1 MLADN
6 FYPPVH
12 RWESKEVEIPQNTQN
27 PFSMSSSLTS
37 ATFIFLP
44 SSFCSRGEEGLYGLI
59 TFLGRNIRCARGKP
73 RGFIYSQRRGRAWR
87 NPSWREVTGPPP
99 GWWGNKAGTLFLPAF
114 SAVSDKSTT
123 SFIWKVLT
131 GNHFTWALCFSW
143 ISLPL

>member
-73 RGFIYSQRRGRAWR
+73 RGFIYSQ
-87 NPSWREVTGPPP
+87 
-99 GWWGNKAGTLFLPAF
+99 AGTGLE
-114 SAVSDKSTT
+114 KSILAGGDRA
-123 SFIWKVLT
+123 SSRVVR
-131 GNHFTWALCFSW
+131 
-143 ISLPL
+143 